1 MNWTGQ
7 YVGAVVIDVGH
18 SVIRCGKA
26 GEPYPSQLWPSSVG
40 IGEDCEVFPVI
51 PSARYKVQMVEH
63 VKYYDLGKNVS
74 FINKN
79 SYIRSIRGALSGR
92 VHDKVMIER
101 LKRAQRSEDLEE
113 VSLLVGA
120 HKYDKDCWDEFSNC
134 MVPEVGNAK
143 FTDPSKRSA
152 AEVLKNMYSFNSV
165 SPGLSELTGA
175 SPIFVV
181 ESNETTRY
189 NRMVQTELLFE
200 ELGAP
205 GVHFGHGSQLASY
218 AAGSLNSVVVDV
230 GSATTSITALVDDD
244 VLGYKEYNI
253 GGDHVDTALL
263 NLLLRTDR
271 ANFTYLMNHP
281 EYNLGV
287 SSLMKI
293 TDADVVE
300 ISRRPYS
307 KVMSLGVFNLHH
319 DVKSLKE
326 SIMKVSAVPL
336 FLNPESLA
344 GESWHSDGY
353 TCILATTRRLPDG
366 IHFDVTEEESKL
378 RSLTKNKAILTDKP
392 FDAKSIDMN
401 KMTPFQLVGLSC
413 EILFNP
419 HILHKYNNNFKGL
432 VPMCEDMLKDNTIYR
447 RDIFGQVVLV
457 GGVVLTTGL
466 QERLLAEL
474 TRAAAKTPQE
484 SFLSGSRFKFIP
496 FHSKAAARHASW
508 IGASIVSSL
517 GSFHNCWIS
526 KAEYMEHGPN
536 IANRK
541 GGYLKGYR

>member
-7 YVGAVVIDVGH
+7 YVGAIVIDVGH
-18 SVIRCGKA
+18 SVIRCGNA
-26 GEPYPSQLWPSSVG
+26 GEPYPSQLWASSVG

-51 PSARYKVQMVEH
+51 PSSRYKVPMVEH

-92 VHDKVMIER
+92 VHDKVMIEH
-101 LKRAQRSEDLEE
+101 LKKAHTNEDLEE

-134 MVPEVGNAK
+134 VVPEVDTSK
-143 FTDPSKRSA
+143 FKDPNKRTA

-165 SPGLSELTGA
+165 SPGLSELAGA
-175 SPIFVV
+175 RPIFVV
-181 ESNETTRY
+181 ESNETTKY

-200 ELGAP
+200 DLGAP

-218 AAGSLNSVVVDV
+218 SAGAFNSVVVDV
-230 GSATTSITALVDDD
+230 GSATTSITALVDDE

-271 ANFTYLMNHP
+271 ANFMYLMNHP

-326 SIMKVSAVPL
+326 SIMKVSSVPL

-344 GESWHSDGY
+344 V
-353 TCILATTRRLPDG
+353 ATTNKLPDG

-378 RSLTKNKAILTDKP
+378 RSLTKSKTILTEKP

-447 RDIFGQVVLV
+447 RDIFGQIVLV

-466 QERLLAEL
+466 QERLLGEL
-474 TRAAAKTPQE
+474 MRAAAKTPQE

-508 IGASIVSSL
+508 IGGSIVSSL

-541 GGYLKGYR
+541 GGFIKGGK